1 MLFIKFAENL
11 NRDLNLTPGAKLQK
25 LRLHPWLERSFL
37 SQVINNEVADVTT
50 VCYRFKGG
58 ARLKFGDVITAVASL
73 AVVYMLLDFVLLGVV
88 ITVNSYW
95 APDIATVV
103 SVLVASL
110 IVGYVFVGKIKEESR
125 IGAIGR
131 IVVLSTVVLTFYTM
145 ALFTNPYGGALIEE
159 TLESMFSTSGWTT
172 MDWVVYS
179 QLLMV
184 MIVALNVVFD
194 LVFGFVGLYAGSI
207 LRKPKKS

>member
-1 MLFIKFAENL
+1 L
-11 NRDLNLTPGAKLQK
+11 
-25 LRLHPWLERSFL
+25 
-37 SQVINNEVADVTT
+37 
-50 VCYRFKGG
+50 
-58 ARLKFGDVITAVASL
+58 GDVITAVASL
-73 AVVYMLLDFVLLGVV
+73 AVVYMLLEFVLLGVM

-110 IVGYVFVGKIKEESR
+110 VVGYVFAGKIKEESR

-131 IVVLSTVVLTFYTM
+131 IVVLSAVVLTLFTM

-194 LVFGFVGLYAGSI
+194 LVFGFVGLYAGSM
-207 LRKPKKS
+207 LRNPKKS